1 MDMNDTVP
9 ARAIEEQVALLL
21 RLADRPRRRTRT
33 REGELDR
40 SGYLVLGV
48 LADFGPANVNT
59 IAGRLRLDPS
69 TVTRQVLALE
79 SAGHAV
85 RSPDPED
92 GRGTVVRPT
101 SEGLDA
107 LQTSHEIRTRLYDE
121 ILVGWSPADRTL
133 LGDLLTRLN
142 VDLDTWGRTAGA

>member
-1 MDMNDTVP
+1 MHTNDTAP
-9 ARAIEEQVALLL
+9 TRAIEEQVALLL
-21 RLADRPRRRTRT
+21 RLADRPRRRTRL
-33 REGELDR
+33 REGELER

-48 LADFGPANVNT
+48 LADHGPANVNT

-85 RSPDPED
+85 RSPDPDD

-101 SEGLDA
+101 PDGLAA
-107 LQTSHEIRTRLYDE
+107 LATSHDIRTRLYDE
-121 ILVGWSPADRTL
+121 ILAGWSHEERTL
-133 LGDLLTRLN
+133 LSELLTRLN
-142 VDLDTWGRTAGA
+142 VDLDTWARSAGT